1 MNKTNKQTKQVKR
14 MIEMNSTQY
23 YEKYLKD
30 LMYDAKMNQV
40 ELNMQA
46 YVDGFPRGVV
56 DTHIFCHILY
66 DMDMSE
72 EIGILVMQ
80 LHRKFKYANEN
91 NDLDNEEHLTRLE
104 GAYQSV
110 EAFIRYLA
118 QHLVN
123 MKMSYEELAHQYDDE
138 DISVFDTNEAFVM
151 WYYDEDGLGYQ
162 KGVQDALKFKSRQD
176 WINSIKNDNTFELDD
191 GRIAVVMG
199 L

>member
-1 MNKTNKQTKQVKR
+1 

-23 YEKYLKD
+23 YQKYLKD

-40 ELNMQA
+40 ELNMQT
-46 YVDGFPRGVV
+46 YVDRFPRDVV
-56 DTHIFCHILY
+56 DTHIFCQILYY

-91 NDLDNEEHLTRLE
+91 NDLDREEHLTRLE
-104 GAYQSV
+104 GAYQSA

-118 QHLVN
+118 LRLTNMTMTYEKLVC
-123 MKMSYEELAHQYDDE
+123 QYDE
-138 DISVFDTNEAFVM
+138 DDITVFDTEDDFVM
-151 WYYDEDGLGYQ
+151 WYYDMDGARYQ
-162 KGVQDALKFKSRQD
+162 KGVQDALRFETRQA
-176 WINSIKNDNTFELDD
+176 WINSIKNDNTFDLDD
-191 GRIAVVMG
+191 GRIAVIMG

>member
-1 MNKTNKQTKQVKR
+1 

-40 ELNMQA
+40 ELNMQT
-46 YVDGFPRGVV
+46 YVDRFPRDVV

-66 DMDMSE
+66 DMGMSE

-80 LHRKFKYANEN
+80 LHRKFKYENEN
-91 NDLDNEEHLTRLE
+91 NDLYKCT
-104 GAYQSV
+104 

-118 QHLVN
+118 LRLANMTMTYEKLVC
-123 MKMSYEELAHQYDDE
+123 QYDE
-138 DISVFDTNEAFVM
+138 DDITVFDTEDDFVM
-151 WYYDEDGLGYQ
+151 WYYDMDGAGYQ
-162 KGVQDALKFKSRQD
+162 KGVQDALRFETRQD
-176 WINSIKNDNTFELDD
+176 WISSIKNDDTFNLDD